1 MLEAVG
7 KAWLPRYFDTLAS
20 ALNRGG
26 PAVLQAITID
36 EALEADYLRNPDF
49 IQKYIFPGGFLPTK
63 SALAAL
69 IERAG
74 LHVLQRESFGLSYAR
89 TLAEWRR
96 RFHANWAD
104 IGALGFD
111 DRFRRLWDY
120 YLCYCEAGFAEGTI
134 DVSHYV
140 IGPV

>member
-1 MLEAVG
+1 MVAGIKSER
-7 KAWLPRYFDTLAS
+7 WPAS
-20 ALNRGG
+20 N
-26 PAVLQAITID
+26 
-36 EALEADYLRNPDF
+36 RNPRPDCVG
-49 IQKYIFPGGFLPTK
+49 I
-63 SALAAL
+63 
-69 IERAG
+69 
-74 LHVLQRESFGLSYAR
+74 R

-104 IGALGFD
+104 IAALGFD